1 MAVEVHT
8 AAIVSEGLGL
18 SIVSE
23 GLGLSTVE
31 VRVVPMSGH
40 EFLSLGL
47 MATICCYHGYHLP
60 YSPINGYTGQW
71 LTIYINITLT
81 EK

>member
-18 SIVSE
+18 SMA
-23 GLGLSTVE
+23 VE